1 MAGGCD
7 TRRMKTRWL
16 GALGSALVLVAACT
30 NIKEAD
36 KAREEAS
43 TRGKYAVSIT
53 ENGEKVQGT
62 CKFLRN
68 IEPQWD
74 PVLIPAPSQLND
86 YYRTE
91 AVLLGADTVLVRGDG
106 RLGEAYI
113 CGPGPLNPDGTRRE
127 GPLPPAAPTPRP
139 Q

>member
-1 MAGGCD
+1 
-7 TRRMKTRWL
+7 MKTRFRPPAV
-16 GALGSALVLVAACT
+16 ALALLAAACT

-36 KAREEAS
+36 KAHQEAS
-43 TRGKYAVSIT
+43 TRGKYAVTVT
-53 ENGEKVQGT
+53 ENAERVQGT
-62 CKFLRN
+62 CKFIRN

-74 PVLIPAPSQLND
+74 PVQIPAPSQLAD
-86 YYRTE
+86 YYKTQ

-127 GPLPPAAPTPRP
+127 GPLPPSGTPVP
-139 Q
+139 

>member
-1 MAGGCD
+1 
-7 TRRMKTRWL
+7 MKMRVRFP
-16 GALGSALVLVAACT
+16 ALALALLAAACT

-36 KAREEAS
+36 KAHQEAS
-43 TRGKYAVSIT
+43 TRGKYAVTVT
-53 ENGEKVQGT
+53 ENAERVQGT
-62 CKFLRN
+62 CKFVRN

-74 PVLIPAPSQLND
+74 PVQIPAPSQLAD
-86 YYRTE
+86 YYKTQ

-127 GPLPPAAPTPRP
+127 GPLPPSGTPVP
-139 Q
+139 

>member
-1 MAGGCD
+1 
-7 TRRMKTRWL
+7 MKMRARFP
-16 GALGSALVLVAACT
+16 ALALALLAAACT

-36 KAREEAS
+36 KAHQEAS
-43 TRGKYAVSIT
+43 TRGKYAVTVT
-53 ENGEKVQGT
+53 ENAERVQGT
-62 CKFLRN
+62 CKFVRN

-74 PVLIPAPSQLND
+74 PVQIPAPSQLSD
-86 YYRTE
+86 YYKTQ

-127 GPLPPAAPTPRP
+127 GPLPPSGTPVP
-139 Q
+139 

>member
-1 MAGGCD
+1 MRRGCD
-7 TRRMKTRWL
+7 TRRMKIRWR
-16 GALGSALVLVAACT
+16 ATVGSALVLAVACT

-36 KAREEAS
+36 KAHEEAA
-43 TRGKYAVSIT
+43 TKGKYAVQVT
-53 ENGEKVQGT
+53 ENGERVQGT
-62 CKFLRN
+62 CKFVRN

-74 PVLIPAPSQLND
+74 PVQIPAPSQLAD
-86 YYRTE
+86 YYKTQ

>member
-1 MAGGCD
+1 
-7 TRRMKTRWL
+7 MKMRFRL
-16 GALGSALVLVAACT
+16 PALAAALLAAACT

-43 TRGKYAVSIT
+43 TKGKYAVTIT
-53 ENGEKVQGT
+53 ENAERVQGT

-74 PVLIPAPSQLND
+74 PVQIPPPSQLSD
-86 YYRTE
+86 YYRTQ
-91 AVLLGADTVLVRGDG
+91 AVLLGGDTVLVRGDG

-127 GPLPPAAPTPRP
+127 GPLPPAGTPVP
-139 Q
+139 

>member
-1 MAGGCD
+1 
-7 TRRMKTRWL
+7 MKIRAL
-16 GALGSALVLVAACT
+16 GALGSALVLLAGCT

-43 TRGKYAVSIT
+43 TRGKYAVRLT
-53 ENGEKVQGT
+53 EDAEKVQGT
-62 CKFLRN
+62 CKFIRN
-68 IEPQWD
+68 IEPQYD
-74 PVLIPAPSQLND
+74 PVQMPAPSQLND

-91 AVLLGADTVLVRGDG
+91 AVLLGADTVLVRGQG
-106 RLGEAYI
+106 RVGEAYI

>member
-1 MAGGCD
+1 MAVAC
-7 TRRMKTRWL
+7 
-16 GALGSALVLVAACT
+16 ALLSVACT

-36 KAREEAS
+36 KAHQEAS
-43 TRGKYAVSIT
+43 TKGKYAVVVT
-53 ENGEKVQGT
+53 ENAEKVQGT
-62 CKFLRN
+62 CKFVRN

-74 PVLIPAPSQLND
+74 PVQIPAPSQLSD
-86 YYRTE
+86 YYRTQ

-127 GPLPPAAPTPRP
+127 GPLPPETVPTHPP

>member
-1 MAGGCD
+1 
-7 TRRMKTRWL
+7 MKTRVRFP
-16 GALGSALVLVAACT
+16 ALALALLAAACT

-36 KAREEAS
+36 KAHQEAS
-43 TRGKYAVSIT
+43 TRGKYAVTVT
-53 ENGEKVQGT
+53 ENAERVQGT
-62 CKFLRN
+62 CKFVRN

-74 PVLIPAPSQLND
+74 PVQIPAPSQLAD
-86 YYRTE
+86 YYKTQ

-127 GPLPPAAPTPRP
+127 GPLPPSGTPVP
-139 Q
+139 

>member
-1 MAGGCD
+1 
-7 TRRMKTRWL
+7 MKTRWL
-16 GALGSALVLVAACT
+16 GALGSTLVLVSACT

-36 KAREEAS
+36 KAREDAS
-43 TRGKYAVSIT
+43 SKGKYAVLVT
-53 ENGEKVQGT
+53 ENAEKVQGT
-62 CKFLRN
+62 CKFIRN

-74 PVLIPAPSQLND
+74 PVQIPAPSQLSD

>member
-1 MAGGCD
+1 
-7 TRRMKTRWL
+7 MKIRSEIAAVASAFALL
-16 GALGSALVLVAACT
+16 GVSCT
-30 NIKEAD
+30 SIRKAD
-36 KAREEAS
+36 NSRQEAS
-43 TRGKYAVSIT
+43 IKGKYAVVVT
-53 ENGEKVQGT
+53 ENSEKVQGT
-62 CKFLRN
+62 CKFIRN

-74 PVLIPAPSQLND
+74 PVQIPAPSQLSD
-86 YYRTE
+86 YYKTE

-127 GPLPPAAPTPRP
+127 GPLPPSSAPTAPP